1 VKPTSLDPP
10 FPRRA
15 RRVRNALWVS
25 DHVLGRRL
33 THRLLGSVR
42 DRTDTTMADAVAGLL
57 GRRHPVPDY
66 TGSPEAFVSEV
77 LPRGEPVVLR
87 GAAARWPAVRQW
99 TPAFFA
105 RTLGDEPVRLLHMNP
120 EDAGSGRTDG
130 VDTTIGEAL
139 ARLDE
144 GNAAYLRFV
153 PALVQRP
160 DLRDMLDVPWLSAHR
175 GPLSPPGNLH
185 LFIGGAGTDTGLHSA
200 VPANLFVQVHGRKR
214 WVIYPPSASP
224 AFRPPMERAMYFA
237 SRFDPDAP
245 DADAFP
251 EASALPAYEVEL
263 GPGDVLYNPPF
274 WWHKVSNPTVS
285 IGVGFRWFPP
295 HLCFRASPT
304 QWLLTY
310 LSVNPPFWVGAQ
322 LGLDFTKI
330 FTTRW
335 VRPRVVDDPA

>member
-1 VKPTSLDPP
+1 MQPTSLDPP

-25 DHVLGRRL
+25 DHVLGRRA
-33 THRLLGSVR
+33 TGRLLGGLKS
-42 DRTDTTMADAVAGLL
+42 RTDATLAASVASTRGE
-57 GRRHPVPDY
+57 RRPVPAFD
-66 TGSPEAFVSEV
+66 GSAEDFVTQV
-77 LPRGEPVVLR
+77 LPAGEPVVLR
-87 GAAARWPAVRQW
+87 GAAAAWEATARWSPG
-99 TPAFFA
+99 FFA
-105 RTLGDEPVRLLHMNP
+105 EQLGDEPVRLLHMNP

-130 VDTTIGEAL
+130 VDTTIGDAL
-139 ARLDE
+139 ARLGE

-153 PALVQRP
+153 SALMRRE
-160 DLRDMLDVPWLSAHR
+160 DLRGMLDVDWLSARR

-214 WVIYPPSASP
+214 WVIYPPSCSP

-245 DADAFP
+245 DPVTFP
-251 EASALPAYEVEL
+251 EASALPAMEVEL
-263 GPGDVLYNPPF
+263 EAGDVLYNPPF

-335 VRPRVVDDPA
+335 TRYRPV

>member
-1 VKPTSLDPP
+1 VQSTSVDPP

-15 RRVRNALWVS
+15 RRLRNALWVAE
-25 DHVLGRRL
+25 HVAGQRL
-33 THRLLGSVR
+33 TRRLLGGVR
-42 DRTDTTMADAVAGLL
+42 DRVEEKLRASVAPLHGE
-57 GRRHPVPDY
+57 RRPVRRWEG
-66 TGSPEAFVSEV
+66 TAEAFVREV
-77 LPRGEPVVLR
+77 LPANEPVVLR
-87 GAAARWPAVRQW
+87 GAAADWPAVARW
-99 TPAFFA
+99 TPDLLAA
-105 RTLGDEPVRLLHMNP
+105 ELGDEPVRLLHMDP
-120 EDAGSGRTDG
+120 EDAGSGRTEG

-139 ARLDE
+139 ARLSE
-144 GNAAYLRFV
+144 GNTAYLRFV
-153 PALVQRP
+153 PSLMQRD
-160 DLRDMLDVPWLSAHR
+160 DLRAQLDLAWLRARR

-185 LFIGGAGTDTGLHSA
+185 LFVGGAGTDTGLHSA
-200 VPANLFVQVHGRKR
+200 VPANLFVQVAGRKR
-214 WVIYPPSASP
+214 WVLYPPSASP

-245 DADAFP
+245 DPEAFP
-251 EASALPAYEVEL
+251 EACALPALEVEL

-310 LSVNPPFWVGAQ
+310 LSVNPPFWVGLQ
-322 LGLDFTKI
+322 LGLDFTRI

-335 VRPRVVDDPA
+335 VPSASQR